1 MERKT
6 KIHAEDA
13 QHDLIITREFDITVE
28 SLFKAHTDPDLIEQ
42 WMGSKA
48 IRFEG
53 KKHGSW
59 QLEKRDE
66 NGVLLFG
73 AAGDKS
79 RLRMQIVYRSVAL
92 RDQMLKLPFAFGV
105 NMAHDQL
112 EQVMKSRI

>member
-73 AAGDKS
+73 AAGVFHAFEPNQKITRTFEMQNS
-79 RLRMQIVYRSVAL
+79 R
-92 RDQMLKLPFAFGV
+92 
-105 NMAHDQL
+105 
-112 EQVMKSRI
+112 